1 MVWPII
7 RGKSYVG
14 EAFKSMKA
22 VGTAAAQKDG
32 WRYIAIALIDPGSE
46 RNCQFTSELQAL
58 GSARGALLLLRVP
71 RGTTLR
77 WADRRDL
84 TPQRQALRVQAGD
97 FQTF

>member
-32 WRYIAIALIDPGSE
+32 WRYIAITLIGRPIRKLPFSNAMDENQESGIE
-46 RNCQFTSELQAL
+46 RAFTRPVL
-58 GSARGALLLLRVP
+58 GRISNTAA
-71 RGTTLR
+71 
-77 WADRRDL
+77 
-84 TPQRQALRVQAGD
+84 
-97 FQTF
+97 